1 MKAIFNKLFLFLAAS
16 LLFVSCEKDE
26 TKVVATEG
34 TSPQLTATQNK
45 QVLTEA
51 QKNDTAV
58 VFSWTK
64 PDYGYSAAVSYSIQ
78 FAKKGTNFTPAKTV
92 YLSNVQRKGYTVTEL
107 NAIAAEIGL
116 AAFTAGEMEVRV
128 SGEISTEIAAV
139 NSNTATL
146 TVTPYL
152 SEPEYQVIYMV
163 GDATEGGWDNA
174 KGTAMFRDDN
184 DAFIYTFTGRFK
196 AGNLKFLGISG
207 KWAPQWGANAQG
219 GVAFRAKDA
228 DPDPGSFSV
237 PADGYY
243 TVILNIRNNVFSI
256 TPFDASASTTYNSI
270 GLAGVNNNW
279 DDIVPMNTSSFNP
292 HFWHFKYTFA
302 TSTTMKFRI
311 ASGWSVNWGPAKG
324 HETELRG
331 KGVAGGENLTVPAG
345 TYQVYFDDIT
355 GHYVFVKE

>member
-1 MKAIFNKLFLFLAAS
+1 MKAIFNRLFLFLAAS

-26 TKVVATEG
+26 TKVVATGG
-34 TSPQLTATQNK
+34 TSPQLTVTQSK

-64 PDYGYSAAVSYSIQ
+64 PDFGYSAAVSYSIQ

-92 YLSNVQRKGYTVTEL
+92 YLSNVQRKGYTVAEM

-128 SGEISTEIAAV
+128 SGEISAEIAAV
-139 NSNTATL
+139 TSNTAT
-146 TVTPYL
+146 VNITPYL
-152 SEPEYQVIYMV
+152 SEPEYQVIFMV

-256 TPFDASASTTYNSI
+256 TPFDASATTSYSSI
-270 GLAGVNNNW
+270 GTIGDFNSW
-279 DDIVPMNTSSFNP
+279 SDIAPMSSSSFNP
-292 HFWHFKYTFA
+292 HFWHSKQTFGA
-302 TSTTMKFRI
+302 STGLKFRI